1 MASGELGRQ
10 NIHRA
15 LAGFASALAIDRGL
29 FPEQVQD
36 VVESGCIQ
44 KFEYCAELFWK
55 YVRSRLIEEGS
66 DVANSPRAVIKAALS
81 RGWVRD
87 DEYGAALAIF
97 DDRNRCSHVYRE
109 SMIPE
114 ILGRLPGHLAV
125 MQQVTDRCVR

>member
-15 LAGFASALAIDRGL
+15 IGGFAAALAIDRRL
-29 FPEQVQD
+29 FPDEVRD

-55 YVRSRLIEEGS
+55 HLRSRLIEDGI
-66 DVANSPRAVIKAALS
+66 DVANSPKGVIKASLS
-81 RGWVRD
+81 RGWIVE
-87 DEYGAALAIF
+87 DEYASALAIF

-109 SMIPE
+109 SMVPE
-114 ILGRLPGHLAV
+114 ILARLPGHLAI
-125 MQQVTDRCVR
+125 MQQVTARCDG